1 MEKSEFFRVNTE
13 EYVAGTQYWVV
24 RPASINNPKNSAV
37 MFITTAYPTYR
48 DVFFSVSGC
57 LIFWPREWEIPQAI
71 AEKNAVYPCENP
83 HLFFAKFFAAHKI
96 TGLYS
101 VDEFEIVNGAYIAK
115 TAKIGKGTTV
125 FPGAYIGGDVII
137 GEDCFIGAGV
147 KIVSR
152 TEIGNRVW
160 IRENTV
166 IGTDDL
172 TTDRDEAGHPVGIP
186 QFGKVRIEDDVTIG
200 ANSVVSRG
208 AIDETVLY
216 KGCKID
222 SLTFIS
228 HNVHVGAE
236 SFIVGQTLLFGSAS
250 IGRQAQVSGG
260 CVVGNY
266 VKIGDRAL
274 LGMGATAPRNIPDNC
289 VAYGTPARPVRK
301 RFEE

>member
-1 MEKSEFFRVNTE
+1 MGGLKFFEVNSN
-13 EYVAGTQYWVV
+13 EYVPGTDYTIF
-24 RPASINNPKNSAV
+24 RPASINHPKDSSV
-37 MFITTAYPTYR
+37 MFITKGYPQYR
-48 DVFFSVSGC
+48 EVFFNVSEC
-57 LIFWPREWEIPQAI
+57 LIFWPEEWKVPTEISAR
-71 AEKNAVYPCENP
+71 NAVVPCSDP
-83 HLFFAKFFAAHKI
+83 HLAFAKFFAAHKI

-101 VDEFEIVNGAYIAK
+101 VDEFEVVNGAYIAK
-115 TAKIGKGTTV
+115 TAKIGKGTTI

-166 IGTDDL
+166 IGTDGL

-186 QFGKVRIEDDVTIG
+186 QFGRVRIEDDVTIG
-200 ANSVVSRG
+200 ANSVISRG
-208 AIDETVLY
+208 AIDETVLH

-222 SLTFIS
+222 SLAFVS
-228 HNVHVGAE
+228 HNVHVGDE

-250 IGRQAQVSGG
+250 VGKQAQVSGG

-266 VKIGDRAL
+266 VKIGDRSL
-274 LGMGATAPRNIPDNC
+274 LGMGSTAPRDIPDNC
-289 VAYGTPARPVRK
+289 VAYGAPARSVRK
-301 RFEE
+301 RFGE

>member
-1 MEKSEFFRVNTE
+1 MEDPRFFEVGSG
-13 EYVAGTQYWVV
+13 EYVPKTDYRVV
-24 RPASINNPKNSAV
+24 RPASINHPKDHAV
-37 MFITTAYPTYR
+37 MFITAGYPQYR
-48 DVFFSVSGC
+48 DVFRSVSGC
-57 LIFWPREWEIPQAI
+57 LVFWPREWEVPPEV
-71 AEKNAVYPCENP
+71 AEKNAVCPCGDP
-83 HLFFAKFFAAHKI
+83 HLAFAEFFAAHKI

-101 VDEFEIVNGAYIAK
+101 VDEFEVVNGAYIAK
-115 TAKIGKGTTV
+115 TAKIGRGTTV

-172 TTDRDEAGHPVGIP
+172 TTDRDEDGHPVGIP
-186 QFGKVRIEDDVTIG
+186 QFGRVLIEDDVTIG

-208 AIDETVLY
+208 AIDETVLHR
-216 KGCKID
+216 GCKID
-222 SLTFIS
+222 SMTFVS
-228 HNVHVGAE
+228 HNVHIGDE

-266 VKIGDRAL
+266 VRIGDRAL
-274 LGMGATAPRNIPDNC
+274 LGMGSTALRDIPDNC
-289 VAYGTPARPVRK
+289 IAYGSPARPVK
-301 RFEE
+301 QHFQE